1 MNWIKIRYNKRSSK
15 KLGWDPS
22 WLDCEGFDNDLIDAV
37 IQFQIDHDLKP
48 DGFVGTN
55 TYRRLCLKNEAKQE
69 SLKDFNNLM
78 INGNLKSIAWHKVK
92 KDFLP
97 SKCYRTSRKERKPHV
112 IVTHWD
118 VCTSADSCKRVL
130 EKRNIS
136 THFVIDNDGTIVQLV
151 DTNNIAWHAKGANN
165 HSIGI
170 DISNAYYPKY
180 ASAYRRKGLKTRPI
194 LSDSVVHGRKL
205 KDHLGY
211 YPEQLQ
217 AYSALLRFLCNQYD
231 IPFDYPKNEDGTLC
245 TTVYQPAVKNKF
257 HGVINHYNL
266 TRNKIDTAGLKL
278 DEIIDNIKET
288 ES

>member
-1 MNWIKIRYNKRSSK
+1 MNWFKVRYNRRSSK
-15 KLGWDPS
+15 RLGWDPS
-22 WLDCEGFDNDLIDAV
+22 WLDCDEFNNELIDTI
-37 IQFQIDHDLKP
+37 IQFQMDHDLKP
-48 DGFVGTN
+48 DGLVGIN
-55 TYRRLCLKNEAKQE
+55 TYRRLCLRNEARQE
-69 SLKDFNNLM
+69 ALKGYSNLI
-78 INGNLKSIAWHKVK
+78 INGKLEPIAWHTVK

-97 SKCYRTSRKERKPHV
+97 SKCYRTSRRERKPHV

-165 HSIGI
+165 NSIGI

-180 ASAYRRKGLKTRPI
+180 ASTYRKKGLPPRPI
-194 LSDSVVHGRKL
+194 LTDSVVHGRKL
-205 KDHLGY
+205 REHLGY
-211 YPEQLQ
+211 YPEQIQ
-217 AYSALLRFLCNQYD
+217 AYSVLINFLCKQYD
-231 IPFDYPKNEDGTLC
+231 IPLDYPKNEDGSLC
-245 TTVYQPAVKNKF
+245 TGVYNPAVKNKF
-257 HGVINHYNL
+257 KGVINHYNL

-278 DEIIDNIKET
+278 DEIIDNIIKM